1 MPGAITHNLEP
12 RAAAFLSA
20 SLNLFRREFQIVGV
34 LSEQTLEWVEH
45 VWHNLSSSF
54 KTADLFFAFPAFNLT
69 KSLPVIH
76 I

>member
-34 LSEQTLEWVEH
+34 LSEQTLDVR
-45 VWHNLSSSF
+45 VS
-54 KTADLFFAFPAFNLT
+54 
-69 KSLPVIH
+69 
-76 I
+76 